1 MISTK
6 ASEARDH
13 DPRLMIVNSLI
24 YATEPRR
31 PIQLLHATA
40 LPIARWLNWLD
51 GYEDAFLSTDRLMN
65 IAREFWGSEEAGDF
79 STYAGKAA
87 AAKKIQ
93 DFGHVKESLIFCD
106 LAWPMYQVRYFD
118 ESIGFS
124 TMESLIV
131 RAVTGRDLDEEGLN
145 MIGERIFNLQRSI
158 LLKQGW
164 GGREGDDLLEYVFE
178 EPLDFLFF
186 DPECIAPGKNGQK
199 ISKKGAM
206 VDREGF
212 ERLKDEYYTLRGWDP
227 ETGFP
232 IRQTLQG
239 LDLED
244 IAGDLEKRGLVR

>member
-1 MISTK
+1 
-6 ASEARDH
+6 
-13 DPRLMIVNSLI
+13 
-24 YATEPRR
+24 
-31 PIQLLHATA
+31 
-40 LPIARWLNWLD
+40 
-51 GYEDAFLSTDRLMN
+51 
-65 IAREFWGSEEAGDF
+65 
-79 STYAGKAA
+79 
-87 AAKKIQ
+87 
-93 DFGHVKESLIFCD
+93 
-106 LAWPMYQVRYFD
+106 
-118 ESIGFS
+118 
-124 TMESLIV
+124 MESLIV
-131 RAVTGRDLDEEGLN
+131 RAVTGRDLDEESLN
-145 MIGERIFNLQRSI
+145 RIGERIFNLQRSI
-158 LLKQGW
+158 LLKQGR